1 MFGNILRRLISGNDI
16 ARKVATNY
24 GDDIARNVGRN
35 MADDVARAAAPNIID
50 VTPTKSVLSS
60 IGDDVAPV
68 NLPDVS
74 DKIASQSNDFAN
86 MLREGAKAGLNAP
99 NNLTRATARRM
110 ARESGVHPND
120 VIKNLYERTGISD
133 VNKLEDIADMLMG
146 KPGDIDKSNSLVSSV
161 VDDVRTN
168 FQRTGDPVNYVD
180 LSDMRERIQDLA
192 KEAGLTPT
200 TQKDLGIIGSNQYD
214 PIALEKEFKNRSA
227 AFRGKN
233 NPNLNE
239 ALAKNLEQLG
249 RKIEERIDASVTPEN
264 VKAGFDMIQ
273 DNLLHA
279 QQQAY
284 REGDKKIATAL
295 KNLAKEWGSTPEE
308 ERTVKN
314 MRSKLADFVQIKK
327 INEESANAKGGGALV
342 SKLKATPVVGD
353 LLEATIGQ
361 PLTRMSQKAGEG
373 MLKLADK
380 AETGE
385 LQSALKKGAAA
396 AAGGAALLAAAGN
409 SGKTNKADNT
419 QGALNNDTSTADVT
433 GTPQYAA
440 SGNSTLATLLQPQQ
454 EPTFGGYTRSEIENA
469 YVAALRDNNVKAASA
484 FGDMLSMLNT
494 TEKMNISRSKS
505 STSSKDKTAQ
515 KKEAGLKTLNTLL
528 NSYERGGGGQ
538 GIVGG
543 TLTNLLNSATGGAYN
558 SSAQAYATQSRGA
571 AAQIIKALGESGS
584 LSDRDIQA
592 AMDMLPKN
600 TDSKQVAQEKINNL
614 MALLKQ

>member
-99 NNLTRATARRM
+99 NNLTRAVERRM
-110 ARESGVHPND
+110 ARESGIHPND

-133 VNKLEDIADMLMG
+133 VNKLENIADMLMG
-146 KPGDIDKSNSLVSSV
+146 GTDIDKKNSLVSSV

-180 LSDMRERIQDLA
+180 LSDLRERIQSLA
-192 KEAGLTPT
+192 KEGGLTPT

-214 PIALEKEFKNRSA
+214 PIALAKEFRKRSA
-227 AFRGKN
+227 AYRGKN
-233 NPNLNE
+233 NPNLND
-239 ALAKNLEQLG
+239 ALANNLEQLG
-249 RKIEERIDASVTPEN
+249 REIDDRIDASVTPEN

-284 REGDKKIATAL
+284 REGDKKTATAL
-295 KNLAKEWGSTPEE
+295 KNLAKEWGSVPED
-308 ERTVKN
+308 ERTVQN

-327 INEESANAKGGGALV
+327 INGESANAKGGGALV
-342 SKLKATPVVGD
+342 SKLKAVPVVGD
-353 LLEATIGQ
+353 LLETTVGQ
-361 PLTRMSQKAGEG
+361 PLTRLSQKTGEG

-385 LQSALKKGAAA
+385 LQKTLKKGAAA
-396 AAGGAALLAAAGN
+396 AAGGTALLAAADNN
-409 SGKTNKADNT
+409 SNKTDNT
-419 QGALNNDTSTADVT
+419 QGALNSTTAS
-433 GTPQYAA
+433 TPQYAA
-440 SGNSTLATLLQPQQ
+440 GGNSTLSTLLQPQQ

-469 YVAALRDNNVKAASA
+469 YVAALKDNNVKAASA
-484 FGDMLSMLNT
+484 FGNMLDRLDT

-515 KKEAGLKTLNTLL
+515 KKEAGLSTLNTLL
-528 NSYERGGGGQ
+528 KSYERGGGGQ

-571 AAQIIKALGESGS
+571 AAQIIKALGESGT

-614 MALLKQ
+614 MTLLKQ

>member
-50 VTPTKSVLSS
+50 IAPTKSVLSS
-60 IGDDVAPV
+60 IGDNVAPV

-74 DKIASQSNDFAN
+74 DKIASQSNDLSN

-99 NNLTRATARRM
+99 NNLTRAVERRM
-110 ARESGVHPND
+110 ARESGIHPND

-133 VNKLEDIADMLMG
+133 VNKLENIADMLMG
-146 KPGDIDKSNSLVSSV
+146 GADIDKKNSLVSSV

-180 LSDMRERIQDLA
+180 LSDLRERIQSLA
-192 KEAGLTPT
+192 KEGGLTPT

-214 PIALEKEFKNRSA
+214 PIALAKEFRKRSA
-227 AFRGKN
+227 AYRGKN
-233 NPNLNE
+233 NPNLND
-239 ALAKNLEQLG
+239 ALANNLEQLG
-249 RKIEERIDASVTPEN
+249 REIDDRIDASITPEN

-284 REGDKKIATAL
+284 REGDKKTATAL
-295 KNLAKEWGSTPEE
+295 KNLAKEWGSVPED
-308 ERTVKN
+308 ERTVQN

-327 INEESANAKGGGALV
+327 INGESANAKGGGALV
-342 SKLKATPVVGD
+342 SKLKAVPVVGD
-353 LLEATIGQ
+353 LLETTVGQ
-361 PLTRMSQKAGEG
+361 PLTRLSQKTGEG

-396 AAGGAALLAAAGN
+396 AAGGTALLAAAGN

-469 YVAALRDNNVKAASA
+469 YVAALKDNNIKAASA
-484 FGDMLSMLNT
+484 FGNMLDRLDT
-494 TEKMNISRSKS
+494 TEKMNISRIKS
-505 STSSKDKTAQ
+505 SSSKDKTAQ
-515 KKEAGLKTLNTLL
+515 KKEAGLSTLNTLL
-528 NSYERGGGGQ
+528 KSYERGGGGQ

-558 SSAQAYATQSRGA
+558 SSAQTYATQSRGA
-571 AAQIIKALGESGS
+571 ATQIIKALGESGT

-614 MALLKQ
+614 MTLLKQ

>member
-50 VTPTKSVLSS
+50 VAPTKSVLSA
-60 IGDDVAPV
+60 IGDDVAPK

-74 DKIASQSNDFAN
+74 EKIASQSNDFAN

-192 KEAGLTPT
+192 KEGGFTPT
-200 TQKDLGIIGSNQYD
+200 TQRDLGIIGSKQYD
-214 PIALEKEFKNRSA
+214 PIALAKEFRKRSA
-227 AFRGKN
+227 AYRGKN
-233 NPNLNE
+233 NPNLND
-239 ALAKNLEQLG
+239 ALANNLEQLG
-249 RKIEERIDASVTPEN
+249 REIDERIDASVTPEN

-284 REGDKKIATAL
+284 RSGDKKTATAL
-295 KNLAKEWGSTPEE
+295 KNLAKEWGSVPEE
-308 ERTVKN
+308 ERTVEN
-314 MRSKLADFVQIKK
+314 MRSKLADFVQMKK

-342 SKLKATPVVGD
+342 SKLKAVPVVGD
-353 LLEATIGQ
+353 LLETTIGQ
-361 PLTRMSQKAGEG
+361 PLTRASQKAGEG

-396 AAGGAALLAAAGN
+396 AAGGAALLAAN
-409 SGKTNKADNT
+409 NGKTKASDDNA
-419 QGALNNDTSTADVT
+419 QNAANIAGLA
-433 GTPQYAA
+433 GTPNQGYATG
-440 SGNSTLATLLQPQQ
+440 GNSTLSTLLQQQ

-505 STSSKDKTAQ
+505 STSSKDKTTQ

-543 TLTNLLNSATGGAYN
+543 TLTNLLNSATGGSYN
-558 SSAQAYATQSRGA
+558 SSAQTYATQSRGA

>member
-50 VTPTKSVLSS
+50 IAPTKSVLSS
-60 IGDDVAPV
+60 IGDNVAPV

-74 DKIASQSNDFAN
+74 DKIASQSNDLSN

-99 NNLTRATARRM
+99 NNLTRAVERRM
-110 ARESGVHPND
+110 ARESGIHPND

-133 VNKLEDIADMLMG
+133 VNKLENIADMLMG
-146 KPGDIDKSNSLVSSV
+146 GTDIDKKNSLVSSV

-180 LSDMRERIQDLA
+180 LSDLRERIQSLA
-192 KEAGLTPT
+192 KEGGLTPT

-214 PIALEKEFKNRSA
+214 PIALAKEFRKRSA
-227 AFRGKN
+227 AYRGKN
-233 NPNLNE
+233 NPNLND
-239 ALAKNLEQLG
+239 ALANNLEQLG
-249 RKIEERIDASVTPEN
+249 REIDDRIDASVTPEN

-284 REGDKKIATAL
+284 REGDKKTATAL
-295 KNLAKEWGSTPEE
+295 KNLAKEWGSVPED
-308 ERTVKN
+308 ERTVQN

-327 INEESANAKGGGALV
+327 INGESANAKGGGALV
-342 SKLKATPVVGD
+342 SKLKAVPVVGD
-353 LLEATIGQ
+353 LLETTVGQ
-361 PLTRMSQKAGEG
+361 PLTRLSQKTGEG

-385 LQSALKKGAAA
+385 LQKTLKKGAAA
-396 AAGGAALLAAAGN
+396 AAGGTALLAAADNN
-409 SGKTNKADNT
+409 SNKTDNT
-419 QGALNNDTSTADVT
+419 QGALNSTTAS
-433 GTPQYAA
+433 TPQYAA
-440 SGNSTLATLLQPQQ
+440 GGNSTLSTLLQPQQ

-469 YVAALRDNNVKAASA
+469 YVAALKDNNVKAASA
-484 FGDMLSMLNT
+484 FGNMLDRLDT

-515 KKEAGLKTLNTLL
+515 KKEAGLSTLNTLL
-528 NSYERGGGGQ
+528 KSYERGGGGQ

-571 AAQIIKALGESGS
+571 AAQIIKALGESGT

-614 MALLKQ
+614 MTLLKQ

>member
-110 ARESGVHPND
+110 ARESGIHPND

-192 KEAGLTPT
+192 NEAGLTPT
-200 TQKDLGIIGSNQYD
+200 TQKDLGIIGSKQYD

-249 RKIEERIDASVTPEN
+249 RDIEERIDASVTPEN

-284 REGDKKIATAL
+284 REGDKKTATAL
-295 KNLAKEWGSTPEE
+295 KNLAKEWGSIPED

-314 MRSKLADFVQIKK
+314 MRSNLADFVQMKK

-342 SKLKATPVVGD
+342 SKLKAVPVAGD
-353 LLEATIGQ
+353 LLETTIGQ
-361 PLTRMSQKAGEG
+361 PLTRASQKAGEG
-373 MLKLADK
+373 MLKLAEK

-396 AAGGAALLAAAGN
+396 AAGGAALLAAN
-409 SGKTNKADNT
+409 NGKTKASDNNT
-419 QGALNNDTSTADVT
+419 QNAANIAGLA
-433 GTPQYAA
+433 GTPNQGYATG
-440 SGNSTLATLLQPQQ
+440 GNSTLSTLLQQQ

-505 STSSKDKTAQ
+505 SMSSKDKTAQ

-543 TLTNLLNSATGGAYN
+543 TLTNLLNSATSGAYN

-571 AAQIIKALGESGS
+571 AAQIIKALGESGT

-592 AMDMLPKN
+592 AMDMLPRN

-614 MALLKQ
+614 MTLLRQ